1 LAGRRS
7 PKGGGTAAPASNSVP
22 DDDGDS
28 PDSCRIDKWLFYT
41 RFFKTRSLAT
51 EMITKGRLRI
61 NGQRQ
66 PKPGHAVRPGDT
78 LTFPM
83 AKETRVIRVDG
94 IATRRGPATE
104 AQSHYTDLAPIASAT
119 LSPLE

>member
-1 LAGRRS
+1 MARRAK
-7 PKGGGTAAPASNSVP
+7 KGGGTAAPNQNGSP
-22 DDDGDS
+22 DEDTDS

-83 AKETRVIRVDG
+83 AKETRVIRVG
-94 IATRRGPATE
+94 SIATRRGPAAE
-104 AQSHYTDLAPIASAT
+104 AQSHYTDLAPPPDAT